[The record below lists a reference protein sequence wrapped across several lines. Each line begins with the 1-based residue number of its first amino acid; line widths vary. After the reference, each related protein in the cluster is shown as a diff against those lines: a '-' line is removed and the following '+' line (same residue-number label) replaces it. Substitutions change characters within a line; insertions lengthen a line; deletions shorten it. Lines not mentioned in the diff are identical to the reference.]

1 MEFFRRIFKA
11 EPAYTR
17 LERFV
22 RKIDA
27 ASAEKACEKAKTET
41 HRTSMAISLLTLYS
55 TQQFCDNLQDALIR
69 VPKPFRP
76 LQRPSFD
83 VVMFEGAAYAHYYL
97 MKDYFPAEDE
107 CEDDPHLSCLSDAAY
122 LTGSMIGAHTDFK
135 LPEGFFYTRTWSYGR
150 KQRSASAVEEE
161 FAQTIQASITAG
173 QPIVNC

>member
-1 MEFFRRIFKA
+1 MEFFRKIFKG
-11 EPAYTR
+11 EPNYTR

-27 ASAEKACEKAKTET
+27 ASAEKACEKATQKT
-41 HRTSMAISLLTLYS
+41 HRASMAISLLTLYA
-55 TQQFCDNLQDALIR
+55 TQQFCDSLQGALAR
-69 VPKPFRP
+69 APKAFRP
-76 LQRPSFD
+76 RQRPSFD

-97 MKDYFPAEDE
+97 MKDYFPAGDE
-107 CEDDPHLSCLSDAAY
+107 CEDDSHFACLSDAAY
-122 LTGSMIGAHTDFK
+122 LTGSMISAHTDFK